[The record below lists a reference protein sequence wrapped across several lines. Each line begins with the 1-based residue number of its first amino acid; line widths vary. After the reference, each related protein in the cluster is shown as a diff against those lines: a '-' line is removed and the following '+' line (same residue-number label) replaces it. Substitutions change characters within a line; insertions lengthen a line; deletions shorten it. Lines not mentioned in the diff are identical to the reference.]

1 MLKIKLKVLTMPE
14 HRIKRAF
21 IRIMLDMIAFEQ
33 VMRPL
38 ESLMK
43 LHDLLI
49 LLTDVLPVLD
59 TMLRGVGPKTPD
71 FCTELLSD

>member
-1 MLKIKLKVLTMPE
+1 MLE
-14 HRIKRAF
+14 HKNAS
-21 IRIMLDMIAFEQ
+21 MLDMIAFEQ

-59 TMLRGVGPKTPD
+59 TMLRGVGPKTSD